1 MEIRQDS
8 YKKIW
13 MSTKKKSE
21 VRSWTVFVK
30 HKKINDCKLQDII
43 SDSHKQLLHDVSQ
56 FVSENADIGQSSIP
70 TALVALGV
78 NLPGIMIFW
87 VCKNLVFTI
96 FFGLLLADH
105 AAFFSLLD
113 STLNAHVSPFVAML
127 NSKECPSL
135 KNMVLKAIQKLTSCD
150 LADDDAEKDEEADE
164 IVPVKPSSKIKT
176 FANLATWYSNV
187 VIKTPLI
194 IILQDLESFS
204 TQQLQDFVLLCRYT
218 FFF

>member
-1 MEIRQDS
+1 
-8 YKKIW
+8 
-13 MSTKKKSE
+13 
-21 VRSWTVFVK
+21 
-30 HKKINDCKLQDII
+30 
-43 SDSHKQLLHDVSQ
+43 
-56 FVSENADIGQSSIP
+56 
-70 TALVALGV
+70 
-78 NLPGIMIFW
+78 
-87 VCKNLVFTI
+87 
-96 FFGLLLADH
+96 
-105 AAFFSLLD
+105 
-113 STLNAHVSPFVAML
+113 
-127 NSKECPSL
+127 
-135 KNMVLKAIQKLTSCD
+135 MVLKAIQKLTSCD